1 MTLSEGMGMTTE
13 KDRGGRSLCVIG
25 VLILALC
32 LSVVSFVSVRGE
44 EGDSTMAQ
52 PMDYFVKLIGTREGW
67 PENMTPDEDRI
78 MSEHYQYL
86 LDLVA
91 KKKVFLAGPV
101 MDPVFGLVVLRT
113 NSEQEAREI
122 MDNEPSVVQG
132 VHTYELHPMRVSLL
146 VDHVSMDRYVE
157 NPGSRMLRKEV
168 TVPTS
173 LDSAWEAWTTTEG
186 VKTFFASSAKV
197 ELRVGGPFEM
207 YFNTDAPKGSQGSE
221 DCHILSYLPMQ
232 MLSFEWNAPPSFGE
246 LRDKRTQVILM
257 FDRVDAAHTKVTFT
271 QLGWG
276 EGEKWDELYAYFD
289 KAWSYVLGNFSKRY
303 TEGPVDWTEK

>member
-1 MTLSEGMGMTTE
+1 
-13 KDRGGRSLCVIG
+13 
-25 VLILALC
+25 
-32 LSVVSFVSVRGE
+32 
-44 EGDSTMAQ
+44 MAQ

-168 TVPTS
+168 TVPTILVS
-173 LDSAWEAWTTTEG
+173 TYNSGTLTE
-186 VKTFFASSAKV
+186 
-197 ELRVGGPFEM
+197 
-207 YFNTDAPKGSQGSE
+207 
-221 DCHILSYLPMQ
+221 
-232 MLSFEWNAPPSFGE
+232 
-246 LRDKRTQVILM
+246 
-257 FDRVDAAHTKVTFT
+257 
-271 QLGWG
+271 
-276 EGEKWDELYAYFD
+276 
-289 KAWSYVLGNFSKRY
+289 
-303 TEGPVDWTEK
+303 